1 MKIDQKQQERR
12 QGVHAIVLQK
22 QYQMVQKGCICV
34 YDFRVL
40 QPTTTAITQLLKAKA
55 ST

>member
-1 MKIDQKQQERR
+1 MKIDQQQQERR

-40 QPTTTAITQLLKAKA
+40 QPATAVTQLLKAKA